1 MTKLDPAG
9 EPSMDEILASIR
21 RIIAEEPPGSR
32 AQPEAPA
39 VARKE
44 SAPQL
49 QPDVTA
55 AETKSAMAPRAEP
68 SFGSSAFGPSIFA
81 ASPSRQQDT
90 QPRLSP
96 TGKREVEAIPLGG
109 AEPEIDTQLA
119 DVLGA
124 VRSAMNDGAKSDSGR
139 TEPAFSSP
147 QSAHAPGATPA
158 TNVQAAIDSL
168 IPPKPEPGFA
178 QPSGLPARPGF
189 TVSRDGFIPPAE
201 KAGPEPA
208 ADPFEFSLGPSPFA
222 RQSMAEPAPATAPAV
237 AAPAPRTSE
246 AFGSLIPSR
255 DMLSIDRST
264 LSEPAASSHP
274 APVAPAPPM
283 AATFAPL
290 LSAAATP
297 APVRSQPDFS
307 AMRSAPAAKP
317 IEPPFAAREAAEL
330 APAPAAPPGF
340 GVPAPA
346 AFVPAAAAPQPA
358 PVTESP
364 LVAADARTMT
374 HTSPSFGEIA
384 TPSTDIPAWPPVV
397 ETKPAAPAF
406 SPPPAAGAAVST
418 APQTGLITPASA
430 ASTQKPAAPSP
441 TFTATMFEA
450 PVSAV
455 VAPQGMAAVPS
466 APTAAPP
473 AAPSPAGPVTS
484 AAQPQV
490 HSAPQPVAAPP
501 LAFAQPPIQT
511 SHQPDPAA
519 ALLEQLARTSAVA
532 PAPKVAPVAEAMTAP
547 APAAAPAEPVEDEP
561 AIEHVEATIEPAAAA
576 DQPAEQDAD
585 FEDAGDVSATADDPI
600 EPAAGQASVPPPA
613 PASAAQA
620 LVARTSQEASQ
631 STSSAIS
638 PISDSSAGVRTM
650 EDTVAD
656 LLRPMLRNWLS
667 ENMPRIVERALR
679 KELDESNRSEH
690 KSAAE

>member
-32 AQPEAPA
+32 AQPEPPA
-39 VARKE
+39 VARKD

-55 AETKSAMAPRAEP
+55 ALETKSAMAPRTEP
-68 SFGSSAFGPSIFA
+68 SFGTSAFGPSIFA
-81 ASPSRQQDT
+81 AAPARQQDT
-90 QPRLSP
+90 LPRLSP
-96 TGKREVEAIPLGG
+96 TGKREVEAIPMAG

-124 VRSAMNDGAKSDSGR
+124 VRSAMSDGAKSDSGR
-139 TEPAFSSP
+139 TEPAFSAP
-147 QSAHAPGATPA
+147 QSAPAPGATPA

-168 IPPKPEPGFA
+168 IAPKPEPGFA
-178 QPSGLPARPGF
+178 QPSALPARPGF

-201 KAGPEPA
+201 KAAPEPA

-222 RQSMAEPAPATAPAV
+222 RQSMAEPAPATAPA
-237 AAPAPRTSE
+237 PRTSE

-255 DMLSIDRST
+255 DMLTIDRST
-264 LSEPAASSHP
+264 VSEPAAPSAS
-274 APVAPAPPM
+274 APVAPASPM
-283 AATFAPL
+283 AAAFTPAP
-290 LSAAATP
+290 SAAP
-297 APVRSQPDFS
+297 APVRPQPDFS
-307 AMRSAPAAKP
+307 AMRSAPAPKP
-317 IEPPFAAREAAEL
+317 AAEPPFAAREAADL
-330 APAPAAPPGF
+330 APAPAAPPSF
-340 GVPAPA
+340 VAPAPA

-358 PVTESP
+358 PATASP
-364 LVAADARTMT
+364 RVVADARTMT
-374 HTSPSFGEIA
+374 RSSPSFGEIA
-384 TPSTDIPAWPPVV
+384 TPSADIPAWPPAA
-397 ETKPAAPAF
+397 ETKPSAPAF
-406 SPPPAAGAAVST
+406 TPPPAAGAAVS
-418 APQTGLITPASA
+418 AAAQPGIITPA
-430 ASTQKPAAPSP
+430 PAPA
-441 TFTATMFEA
+441 FTATMFEA

-455 VAPQGMAAVPS
+455 VAPQGMASAPA
-466 APTAAPP
+466 APTAAPSV
-473 AAPSPAGPVTS
+473 APSPAVPVTS
-484 AAQPQV
+484 AALPQV
-490 HSAPQPVAAPP
+490 HSAPQSVAAPP
-501 LAFAQPPIQT
+501 NTFGQPPIQT

-532 PAPKVAPVAEAMTAP
+532 PPPQAAPIAEAMTTP
-547 APAAAPAEPVEDEP
+547 APAVAPAAPVEDEP

-585 FEDAGDVSATADDPI
+585 FEDAGDASATGNDAI
-600 EPAAGQASVPPPA
+600 EPAAVAPEPAPA

-620 LVARTSQEASQ
+620 LVARSALESPQ
-631 STSSAIS
+631 SAPSSSAVS
-638 PISDSSAGVRTM
+638 SVPDSSAGVRTM

-679 KELDESNRSEH
+679 KELEESNRSEH